1 MVVIHDLD
9 PEKLKKP
16 IRTGRPPEYSPDDV
30 FAQLEGGSMSSAD
43 WGEKCKKNFDMSGST
58 FRRYRDD
65 LKRQGRVFLSDLD
78 GLWCPR

>member
-1 MVVIHDLD
+1 
-9 PEKLKKP
+9 
-16 IRTGRPPEYSPDDV
+16 
-30 FAQLEGGSMSSAD
+30 MSSAD
-43 WGEKCKKNFDMSGST
+43 WEGKCKKNLDMSGST